1 MALDSASKGNLNTR
15 NPEEAGRLIKNLASC
30 NSAMHTNFKRRESV
44 ASLWKEQIDD
54 VRARLDRV
62 YKLLKNHISLKENV
76 EIADA
81 RGDSEDRRHVDF
93 IRTFNN

>member
-30 NSAMHTNFKRRESV
+30 NSAMHTNFKRRESA

-93 IRTFNN
+93 IRTFND